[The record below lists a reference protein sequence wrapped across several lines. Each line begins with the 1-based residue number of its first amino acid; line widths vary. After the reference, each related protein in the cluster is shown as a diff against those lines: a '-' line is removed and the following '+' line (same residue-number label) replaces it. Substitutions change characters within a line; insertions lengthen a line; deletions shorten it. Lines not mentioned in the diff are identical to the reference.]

1 MAKRKAPKEYKVT
14 CSVQE
19 CSPEERARRD
29 REITAVLLEVKL
41 NAMKRREELGIKEA

>member
-1 MAKRKAPKEYKVT
+1 MT